1 MKKYLAIVFCLFVGA
16 AAVAADFINGTRQG
30 MKGEII
36 MAQAA
41 DKDAVAADDAAHLG
55 ELLVEPPTYN
65 CLGFQWQGTGDDN
78 ENAACTLAYRKVGT
92 EAWRDAMPPV
102 RLRFNPIE
110 PKVLFAGSIIDL
122 EPDTEYEC
130 KLTASDPDGVEGDAE
145 KIVRCRTRAEVVI
158 PEGQNERHVY
168 PYEQRGK
175 MPKGAYDYLHKA
187 MWDAGPWGRKQSKQ
201 EDRWAKGGDALVL
214 HAGVY
219 KGKRL
224 DKRDTRWHLLFM
236 APGFHGYSL
245 RVEASAEKPLVIKAA
260 GDGEVIID
268 GDGMPELFDLRGA
281 KHVIFEGITF
291 QNCGMAIHLS
301 DTDDPEPSENITI
314 RNCTFLDIAFA
325 AGGTHEGNRNV
336 TVSDCRIYGRQQA
349 VVGSWG
355 YRTNGEGVLQ
365 ISGKGHVYRY
375 NLVRDVFDFFN
386 IFGPECGAM
395 DVHNND
401 IQRVSD
407 NALVANRFCRNT
419 RYLRNRIFNG
429 GDPQFDTRNQSG
441 PIYYIR
447 NIVYNQREGRAFKTD
462 GGIGGLIALHNTIT
476 CHPIHADAYRYGR
489 IHNNLFLESKD
500 QTRGRSG
507 ALAVSTEACAD
518 FDYNG
523 YLTKGAKFL
532 IDKKPCADFA
542 DFRKKSG
549 LEAHGVEVDYSI
561 FEKAVDPRSLP
572 RQRPHLIPI
581 IDPAT
586 VDLRLKEAAVAV
598 DAGKVIPNVNEDHNG
613 KAPDLGA
620 YERGKPLPHYGPRYA
635 FPKPYRMKEPG
646 QELAGPL
653 PKALGKAV
661 VRVNCG
667 SPAAYEDP
675 AGNVWHADQLYKW
688 PNTWGY
694 IGCANTWWD
703 QDSNKRGKSVQGTA
717 LTQMYRFENGEVNSY
732 HFKVEPGAY
741 TVRLHFAD
749 RWGGY
754 KPSVSVNSK
763 LAFKEFDI
771 EKEAGGTSRA
781 VYRDIPC
788 RTETGL
794 ISIDFAP
801 IGKINGI
808 EIFITQE

>member
-1 MKKYLAIVFCLFVGA
+1 MRMKKYLAIVFCLFVGA

-36 MAQAA
+36 MAQTA
-41 DKDAVAADDAAHLG
+41 DADTVAADDTAHLG
-55 ELLVEPPTYN
+55 ELLVEPATYN
-65 CLGFQWQGTGDDN
+65 CLGFQWQGEGDDN
-78 ENAACTLAYRKVGT
+78 ENATCALAYRKVGAN
-92 EAWRDAMPPV
+92 AWQDAMPLV

-122 EPDTEYEC
+122 DPGTEYEC
-130 KLTASDPDGVEGDAE
+130 KLTVSDPDGVEGDAE
-145 KIVRCRTRAEVVI
+145 RTVRCRTRAEVVI
-158 PEGQNERHVY
+158 PEGMAVRHVY
-168 PYEQRGK
+168 PQEYTGRMPEGSYKGLLHAIRGGNRYTSAEK
-175 MPKGAYDYLHKA
+175 KV
-187 MWDAGPWGRKQSKQ
+187 
-201 EDRWAKGGDALVL
+201 KGGEILLL

-219 KGKRL
+219 KGKRF
-224 DKRDTRWHLLFM
+224 DKRDGRGHLQFMYPGWH
-236 APGFHGYSL
+236 GFPL
-245 RVEASAEKPLVIKAA
+245 RIKATAEKPLVIKAA
-260 GDGEVIID
+260 GDGEVVID
-268 GDGMPELFDLRGA
+268 GDGMPEGFDLRGA
-281 KHVIFEGITF
+281 KHVIIEGITF
-291 QNCGMAIHLS
+291 QNCGMTLHLS
-301 DTDDPEPSENITI
+301 DPDVVEPSEDITI
-314 RNCTFLDIAFA
+314 RNCIFRDIAFA
-325 AGGTHEGNRNV
+325 ACGMHTGNRNV
-336 TVSDCRIYGRQQA
+336 TISDCRISGRQQA
-349 VVGSWG
+349 VIGSWG
-355 YRTNGEGVLQ
+355 YRTSGEGVVQ
-365 ISGKGHVYRY
+365 ILGRGHVYRY
-375 NLVRDVFDFFN
+375 NHVVDVFDFTNFW
-386 IFGPECGAM
+386 GDQCSAA

-407 NALVANRFCRNT
+407 NALPAQGFCRNV
-419 RYLRNRIFNG
+419 RFLRNRIFNG
-429 GDPQFDTRNQSG
+429 GDPQFDTRNQVG

-507 ALAVSTEACAD
+507 ALAINTEACAD

-572 RQRPHLIPI
+572 VDRPNWIPI
-581 IDPAT
+581 IDPET
-586 VDLRLKEAAVAV
+586 VDLRLKEGSAAV
-598 DAGKVIPNVNEDHNG
+598 DAGKVIANVNEDFNG

-620 YERGKPLPHYGPRYA
+620 YERGKPLPHYGPRQP
-635 FPKPYRMKEPG
+635 FPEPYRMKEPG
-646 QELAGPL
+646 KELAGPL
-653 PKALGKAV
+653 PKAPGKPV
-661 VRVNCG
+661 IRVNCG

-694 IGCANTWWD
+694 IGCTNTWWD
-703 QDSNKRGKSVQGTA
+703 QDSNKRGKSVQNTA

-754 KPSVSVNSK
+754 KPSVSVNGK

-781 VYRDIPC
+781 VYRDVPC
-788 RTETGL
+788 KTETGL

-808 EIFITQE
+808 EIFITQD